1 MQAFDYAF
9 QASNMLFAHKVWY
22 LTFKFDRMLV
32 RVPVC
37 GPFPSSYSDE
47 AAFVWYVNDVV
58 PDQALCVLSVGVL
71 DQGTDTR
78 PSWLDVGSPHNDVGA
93 QVVVN
98 LVKNE
103 LDVFLRRRRGVSHL
117 EKSDWI

>member
-1 MQAFDYAF
+1 MKRPEI
-9 QASNMLFAHKVWY
+9 L
-22 LTFKFDRMLV
+22 
-32 RVPVC
+32 PVC

-47 AAFVWYVNDVV
+47 AAFVGNVYDVV
-58 PDQALCVLSVGVL
+58 PDQALCVLGVGVL

-78 PSWLDVGSPHNDVGA
+78 PSRLDVGSPHNDVGA

-103 LDVFLRRRRGVSHL
+103 LDVFLRRRRGVGHL
-117 EKSDWI
+117 ESSD